1 MRTIL
6 HPTYIT
12 HSKLREKSAAYDDT
26 IPTDLRDLSE
36 SRYETIP
43 TALLQRKGESSSS
56 SNSTSGKKNKAKKPS
71 LEKSE
76 LVTLVDWKL
85 KHGTY
90 RPNLAKLIAS
100 NTPSDVQEVT
110 GSAFTSYDEKHNLTP
125 GAGRNYRSALREL
138 VKLKGVGPAT
148 ASLVLA
154 CWDPEH
160 VVFMGDEVFRWL
172 LFDELDNGGGGGSK
186 KRRLK
191 GKEDGAAWERKI
203 GYTVKEYQLLFERCE
218 ELRTRLAKFNKES
231 QEKGGK
237 DLGKVTAAEVERAAY
252 VIHRED
258 TAGSVSGQ
266 KRGRSDNGGGG
277 AKARKDGKD
286 EEEGD
291 DDDNDD
297 DEPKS
302 NKRAKTTEKAGTK
315 LSREESEDPTSA
327 VFKKGPNGSSTYDR
341 LGYELDRDYV
351 LKYCGGRP
359 RPLSKRAQKHI
370 EEQGKEDQRKMEI
383 MGLPE
388 SCNRFRACDDRVARD
403 LDIAYHE
410 VGVEEYERWAAK
422 GFNAKEED
430 FANPSREEKDR
441 LFGLMGGSALRKG
454 SKHR

>member
-6 HPTYIT
+6 HPIYIT
-12 HSKLREKSAAYDDT
+12 HSILRDKSAAYDDT
-26 IPTDLRDLSE
+26 IPTDLRDLSK

-43 TALLQRKGESSSS
+43 NALAQRTGDSSSS

-110 GSAFTSYDEKHNLTP
+110 SSAFTSYEEKNNLTP
-125 GAGRNYRSALREL
+125 GAGRSYRTAMREL

-148 ASLVLA
+148 ASLVLS

-172 LFDELDNGGGGGSK
+172 LFDELDDDGGGGSK
-186 KRRLK
+186 KRKLK
-191 GKEDGAAWERKI
+191 GKEGGTAWERKI

-218 ELRTRLAKFNKES
+218 ELRARLAKDKEI
-231 QEKGGK
+231 QEKGDK
-237 DLGKVTAAEVERAAY
+237 DFEKVTAAEVERAAY

-258 TAGSVSGQ
+258 TARSVSGQ
-266 KRGRSDNGGGG
+266 KRGRSDYDGGGG
-277 AKARKDGKD
+277 KASKDGK
-286 EEEGD
+286 EEQEGEE
-291 DDDNDD
+291 DDNDD
-297 DEPKS
+297 ESKS
-302 NKRAKTTEKAGTK
+302 KKRTRTTEKAGTK
-315 LSREESEDPTSA
+315 PSREESEDPTSA
-327 VFKKGPNGSSTYDR
+327 VFRKGPNGSPTYDR

-351 LKYCGGRP
+351 LKYCGGGRP

-370 EEQGKEDQRKMEI
+370 EEQGKEEQRKMEI
-383 MGLPE
+383 IGLPE
-388 SCNRFRACDDRVARD
+388 SCNRFHACDDRVARD
-403 LDIAYHE
+403 LGIAYHE

-422 GFNAKEED
+422 GFNAKKED
-430 FANPSREEKDR
+430 FENPSEEEKDR
-441 LFGLMGGSALRKG
+441 LFTLMQGCALRKG